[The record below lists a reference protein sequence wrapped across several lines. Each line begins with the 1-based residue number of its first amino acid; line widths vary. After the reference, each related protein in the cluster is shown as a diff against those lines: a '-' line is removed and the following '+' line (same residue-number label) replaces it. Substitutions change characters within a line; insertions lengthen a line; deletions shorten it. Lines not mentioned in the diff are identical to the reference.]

1 MPSAQAAKLIAMYC
15 KVNQARAMEM
25 LRRWEKK
32 HGAIK
37 DMDDLDVLFDAWD
50 ARR

>member
-1 MPSAQAAKLIAMYC
+1 MPSEQAVKLIAMYC
-15 KVNQARAMEM
+15 KVCQARAVEM

-37 DMDDLDVLFDAWD
+37 NMDDLDVLFDEWD
-50 ARR
+50 ARH